1 MHRKAILIIAAVT
14 LLTFGNS
21 LGNGF
26 VGDDDVVIVRN
37 TFYTSWKNFPRLF
50 AHDYLTDSDIVFNS
64 KGEYF
69 HSGSV
74 AYRPVLS
81 ATFFIDRWIWKLNP
95 FGYHLHNLLLHA
107 GNGVLV
113 YFMVFLI
120 LGNSPL
126 ALLSAL
132 LFAVHPFKTEAVCA
146 IGYRADILAAFFFLV
161 SFLSYIHHHR
171 HKKFLRA
178 GWIVLSHA
186 AFFLALFTKESAII
200 YLGIVAAY
208 DFLVRG
214 EKMSGVMKRF
224 FSTYLGFLGIT
235 AFYLYT
241 YFFLFPNF
249 TLIYSSV
256 PCGSGVGRVLTILHI
271 LSSYVTGFF
280 LPFAVKTLPPGY
292 VPNIHQSQNLAVPF
306 AVIAMIS
313 IVYFLVRIRRYQKEA
328 AFFFVWFFLSL
339 IPVSNIIPIANP
351 MAYRFMYLPS
361 VGFLALLVV
370 FGDILR
376 VGVFHLGRVSR
387 DISWDKMIK
396 LIWVMACM
404 AVTISLNTTW
414 RNNFVMASHMIRDY
428 PRSWIGYMYL
438 GMEYYKGGDIEKVK
452 ALLLKADELGLDD
465 PRGFYLLGLCFSK
478 DSDRSKSF
486 YEKSI
491 RSFPNY
497 ALSYVGLG
505 RAYVLQG
512 AYEQAVPYL
521 TRGIELE
528 PLYSAYGYLIESYIG
543 LGRLDEAQTIYEKAR
558 AVLTDKGHVDSLF
571 RMIQE
576 GHHLKIPIDI
586 GI

>member
-1 MHRKAILIIAAVT
+1 MHRKAILIIILVS
-14 LLTFGNS
+14 LITFGNS
-21 LGNGF
+21 LSNGF

-37 TFYTSWKNFPRLF
+37 TFYASWKNFPRLF
-50 AHDYLTDSDIVFNS
+50 ARGYLTDSDIVFNS
-64 KGEYF
+64 KGEYS

-81 ATFFIDRWIWKLNP
+81 ATFFVDYGIWKLNP

-113 YFMVFLI
+113 YFLVFFI
-120 LGNSPL
+120 LGNGPL

-171 HKKFLRA
+171 HRKLPRA
-178 GWIVLSHA
+178 GWMVLSHA

-214 EKMSGVMKRF
+214 EKISGVMKRF
-224 FSTYLGFLGIT
+224 FSTYLGFMGIT
-235 AFYLYT
+235 IFYLYT
-241 YFFLFPNF
+241 YLFLFPNF
-249 TLIYSSV
+249 TLIHAPIPGGLGFGHV
-256 PCGSGVGRVLTILHI
+256 WTMLRI

-292 VPNIHQSQNLAVPF
+292 VPNIHQPADLAVPF
-306 AVIAMIS
+306 AVIAMIG
-313 IVYFLVRIRRYQKEA
+313 IVYVLVRIRGYQKEA
-328 AFFFVWFFLSL
+328 VFFFVWVFLSL

-361 VGFLALLVV
+361 VGFLALLAV
-370 FGDILR
+370 FGD
-376 VGVFHLGRVSR
+376 RVSR
-387 DISWDKMIK
+387 AISWDKMIK
-396 LIWVMACM
+396 LSWVMACM
-404 AVTISLNTTW
+404 AATISLNTTW

-438 GMEYYKGGDIEKVK
+438 GMEYYKGGDLEKVRE
-452 ALLLKADELGLDD
+452 LLLKADEFGLDD

-478 DSDRSKSF
+478 DLERSKSF

-491 RSFPNY
+491 RLFPNY

-543 LGRLDEAQTIYEKAR
+543 LGRLDEARTIYEKAL
-558 AVLTDKGHVDSLF
+558 AVLIDKGYVDSLS

-576 GHHLKIPIDI
+576 GHNLKIPIDI

>member
-37 TFYTSWKNFPRLF
+37 AFYTSWKNFPRLF
-50 AHDYLTDSDIVFNS
+50 ARDYLTDSDTVFNF
-64 KGEYF
+64 KGKYF

-81 ATFFIDRWIWKLNP
+81 ATFFIDHWIWELNP

-120 LGNSPL
+120 LENSPL

-171 HKKFLRA
+171 HRKLQRA
-178 GWIVLSHA
+178 GWIVLSYA

-214 EKMSGVMKRF
+214 EKISGVMKRF

-241 YFFLFPNF
+241 YLFLFPNF
-249 TLIYSSV
+249 TLIHA
-256 PCGSGVGRVLTILHI
+256 PIPGGSGFGHVWTMLRI

-292 VPNIHQSQNLAVPF
+292 VPNVHQPADLAVPF
-306 AVIAMIS
+306 AVIVMIG
-313 IVYFLVRIRRYQKEA
+313 IVYFLVRIRGYRKEA
-328 AFFFVWFFLSL
+328 VFFFVWFFLSL
-339 IPVSNIIPIANP
+339 IPVSNIIPITNP

-361 VGFLALLVV
+361 VGFLALLAV
-370 FGDILR
+370 FGDR
-376 VGVFHLGRVSR
+376 VCFHLGRISR
-387 DISWDKMIK
+387 DISWDKMTK
-396 LIWVMACM
+396 LSWVMACM
-404 AVTISLNTTW
+404 AATISLNTTW

-438 GMEYYKGGDIEKVK
+438 GMEYYKGGDIEEVK
-452 ALLLKADELGLDD
+452 TLLLKADELGLDD

-478 DSDRSKSF
+478 DLERAKSF

-491 RSFPNY
+491 RLFPNY
-497 ALSYVGLG
+497 VLSYVGLG

-543 LGRLDEAQTIYEKAR
+543 LGRLDEARTIYENAR
-558 AVLTDKGHVDSLF
+558 TVLTDKGHVDSLF

-576 GHHLKIPIDI
+576 SPHLKIPIDI